1 MSLNEICLIS
11 IKTIGCYLFLIII
24 LRIMGKREMSQ
35 VSTFDIVVYLIISEL
50 FSLSLNEPEHSIL
63 RTIIPISIIVVL
75 QLLTA
80 LISLKSRRFR
90 NLTEGKPTYLI
101 KDGKIDIN
109 EMKRQRYNLD
119 DLMSQLH
126 QNNIQSPLEVSF
138 AFIEDNGTL
147 CVIKKKNQIV
157 KNPDLFI
164 IDGEI
169 NSDYLK
175 RYNLTKN
182 DIIKMINQKG
192 YKSEKEI
199 FLGQELIDEIYILP
213 FKEFEKKE

>member
-63 RTIIPISIIVVL
+63 RTIIPISIIVIL

-213 FKEFEKKE
+213 FEEFEKKE

>member
-63 RTIIPISIIVVL
+63 RTIIPISIIVIL

>member
-63 RTIIPISIIVVL
+63 RTIIPISIIVIL

-213 FKEFEKKE
+213 FEEFEKKK

>member
-1 MSLNEICLIS
+1 
-11 IKTIGCYLFLIII
+11 
-24 LRIMGKREMSQ
+24 
-35 VSTFDIVVYLIISEL
+35 
-50 FSLSLNEPEHSIL
+50 
-63 RTIIPISIIVVL
+63 
-75 QLLTA
+75 
-80 LISLKSRRFR
+80 
-90 NLTEGKPTYLI
+90 
-101 KDGKIDIN
+101 
-109 EMKRQRYNLD
+109 MKRQRYNLD